1 MVDTKEEGDNFPKDR
16 FTSERIQKSINKLML
31 GAPESKDHDSK
42 RMRNLV
48 GKDMNQKRETREGKG
63 VIVFEILV

>member
-48 GKDMNQKRETREGKG
+48 GKDMN
-63 VIVFEILV
+63 